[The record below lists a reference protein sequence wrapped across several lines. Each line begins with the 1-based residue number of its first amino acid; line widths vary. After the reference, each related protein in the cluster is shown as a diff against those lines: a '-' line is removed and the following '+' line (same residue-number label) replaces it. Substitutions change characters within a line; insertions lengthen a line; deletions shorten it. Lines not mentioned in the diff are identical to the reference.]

1 MARTRKVTV
10 STDVHGHTAGWAGRD
25 TGARPRTGR
34 PRRAA
39 AFFDVDNTMMQGA
52 SIYWFARGL
61 AARNY
66 FTTGD
71 LARFAW
77 QQLRFRVLATEHA
90 GDMSQA
96 KEAALA
102 FVQGWRVDDVERLAE
117 EIFDELMAPRI
128 WAGTRRL
135 AQRHLDAGQR
145 VWLVSAAPVEIGR
158 VIAARLGL
166 TGAIGTV
173 AEVVDGAYTG
183 RLVGDLM
190 HGPAKAEAVA
200 QLAAVEGLDLARCA
214 AYSDSAQRPA
224 DALRGRA
231 GRWRS
236 TRTARCCGPARQRGW
251 EVRDF
256 RTGRRAARIAVP
268 STAAPGCWPARS
280 PPAWRCTDAAAPP
293 DRRLAAARPGPPR
306 RRLTAGRR
314 HRRVDA
320 ASGSAPGQ
328 GRPGGRSG
336 AERVGAAFQQLVQGL
351 LDGLADLVGEVEHDQ
366 RVVAPSRSGGRSGS
380 AGRTRSATCSAAAPC
395 PAARASGNVGVTG
408 K

>member
-1 MARTRKVTV
+1 MMADTRRVTV
-10 STDVHGHTAGWAGRD
+10 STDAHGHTTGWAEATA
-25 TGARPRTGR
+25 TGPT
-34 PRRAA
+34 PTHSRAA
-39 AFFDVDNTMMQGA
+39 AFFDVDNTMMRGA

-61 AARNY
+61 AARRY

-77 QQLRFRVLATEHA
+77 RQARYRLLATEHA

-96 KEAALA
+96 RQAALA
-102 FVQGWRVDDVERLAE
+102 FVEGWRVDAVERLAE

-183 RLVGDLM
+183 RLVGELM
-190 HGPAKAEAVA
+190 HGPAKAEAVT
-200 QLAAVEGLDLARCA
+200 QLATVEGLDLPRCT
-214 AYSDSAQRPA
+214 AYSDSCNDLPM
-224 DALRGRA
+224 LTTVGRA
-231 GRWRS
+231 VAVNPDGALLRV
-236 TRTARCCGPARQRGW
+236 ARERGW

-268 STAAPGCWPARS
+268 STAA
-280 PPAWRCTDAAAPP
+280 
-293 DRRLAAARPGPPR
+293 L
-306 RRLTAGRR
+306 
-314 HRRVDA
+314 
-320 ASGSAPGQ
+320 
-328 GRPGGRSG
+328 
-336 AERVGAAFQQLVQGL
+336 GL
-351 LDGLADLVGEVEHDQ
+351 LAGAV
-366 RVVAPSRSGGRSGS
+366 S
-380 AGRTRSATCSAAAPC
+380 AGRALHRRRR
-395 PAARASGNVGVTG
+395 PA
-408 K
+408 